1 MPSKKE
7 PQTKKEPAEGGGD
20 QLQQWRKLCASE
32 AADLKKILDECNE
45 RVNSRKQ
52 TEETCT
58 QNNRR
63 EKEIDLPYW
72 VKKLPDSFI
81 V

>member
-1 MPSKKE
+1 
-7 PQTKKEPAEGGGD
+7 KKEPAEGGGD

-58 QNNRR
+58 QVML
-63 EKEIDLPYW
+63 DY
-72 VKKLPDSFI
+72 VKSLDKCAMPKAFVELK
-81 V
+81 